1 MSNLLILQVPKSD
14 YSPATCED
22 AWAFQDSGQA
32 ILSRGTDATMSR
44 RFGAAPSTLAISD
57 GASTCSASGAWA
69 SILVNHAVQIGSGL
83 DSAVDLPDR
92 LNPLRQQW
100 RQAAEGALSAQA
112 SWNAHAALEKGAH
125 ATLLRVHLDGSR
137 WTADA
142 VGDSNLF
149 QIRRNKLCRA
159 FPVLEAE
166 EFEAAPCLVASVN
179 GWDNLL
185 TDGLQH
191 ASGILESGDV
201 LVLATDA
208 AARWLMEV
216 EDWTWPGRLLDV
228 PDADQLF
235 LAWVREERFA
245 RRLKDDDTTL
255 VILQWSRS
263 LDNDADVHGTSGQP
277 CVGATSEPW
286 PLNLGTNL
294 QGE

>member
-1 MSNLLILQVPKSD
+1 MSNLLILRAPKSD
-14 YSPATCED
+14 YIPATCED

-32 ILSRGTDATMSR
+32 ISSGEADATMSR
-44 RFGAAPSTLAISD
+44 RFGVAPSTLAISD
-57 GASTCSASGAWA
+57 GASTCSGSGAWA
-69 SILVNHAVQIGSGL
+69 SMLVNHAVQIGSSL
-83 DSAVDLPDR
+83 DSNGEITNR

-100 RQAAEGALSAQA
+100 RQAAGAMLSDQA
-112 SWNAHAALEKGAH
+112 SWNARAALEKGAH
-125 ATLLRVHLDGSR
+125 ATLLRVRLDGSR
-137 WTADA
+137 WMADA

-166 EFEAAPCLVASVN
+166 AFEAAPCLIASVT

-208 AARWLMEV
+208 AARWLMEA
-216 EDWTWPGRLLDV
+216 EDWTWPERLLDV

-255 VILQWSRS
+255 VILQWLSPFEAGAEA
-263 LDNDADVHGTSGQP
+263 LVASGQP
-277 CVGATSEPW
+277 CAGATNDPW
-286 PLNLGTNL
+286 PPNLNTNL